1 MASEAILGLFAHV
14 MLVQRLQFKVKG
26 LQRLKLGSRF
36 LELLLDL
43 KVGDKVA
50 DRLLRDELLELLRR
64 LHQVFD

>member
-14 MLVQRLQFKVKG
+14 MLVQRFQFKVKG

-43 KVGDKVA
+43 KVGDNHA
-50 DRLLRDELLELLRR
+50 
-64 LHQVFD
+64 QT